1 MLVMK
6 FGGTSVQDGDALQRV
21 LSIVRAH
28 AATHNG
34 VIVVLSATSK
44 TTDALLHIARTAAHA
59 SPEELQPLLRAVRER
74 HVGVA
79 TSLLSDPVQC
89 GLVID
94 RVHALC
100 DELDTYCEGISV
112 LGECTAQSLD
122 MVASF
127 GERLSTSIF
136 EGACKAAG
144 LSSVWFDVR
153 SVMRTNEEFTQAVVD
168 HAIVRIQCRATLMPL
183 LDTSSVIVTQG
194 FLGATADGRTT
205 TLGRGGSDYTA
216 AIIGAA
222 CGASEIQIWTDVS
235 GVYTTDP
242 RLVAEARPVPRMS
255 FREVRELAL
264 YGAKVLHPDTIAPAI
279 EANIPVR
286 VLNTFRD
293 QDPGTTITGEQ
304 PLDSDLHAVTMIRSC
319 VAVHS
324 AQPIDLIEDVESTML
339 LRTTTA
345 ESTVMIFPA
354 RTDAERLAID
364 VAFAG
369 SATTNSNVA
378 LIAVCGPAAHAPS
391 SVRALADVVPHARMI
406 ISGSSDVTT
415 FVVVSEEH
423 ALETIHAIH
432 SILYSASS
440 E

>member
-6 FGGTSVQDGDALQRV
+6 FGGTSVQDGDALRRV
-21 LSIVRAH
+21 LSVVQRH
-28 AATHNG
+28 AAKHDG

-44 TTDALLHIARTAAHA
+44 TTDALLHIARTSAHA
-59 SPEELQPLLRAVRER
+59 SPDETRSLLNDVRER
-74 HVGVA
+74 HIGIC
-79 TSLLSDPVQC
+79 TSLISDVGQ
-89 GLVID
+89 
-94 RVHALC
+94 RAHTHEHVHKLC
-100 DELDTYCEGISV
+100 DELTTYCEGIAI
-112 LGECTAQSLD
+112 LGECTAQSMD

-144 LSSVWFDVR
+144 LASTLFDVR
-153 SVMRTNEEFTQAVVD
+153 SVMRTSEDFTQAVVD
-168 HAIVRIQCRATLMPL
+168 HAIVRIRCRSTLLPL
-183 LDTSSVIVTQG
+183 LTTSPVIVTQG
-194 FLGATADGRTT
+194 FVGATADGRTT

-216 AIIGAA
+216 AILGAA

-242 RLVAEARPVPRMS
+242 RMVAEARPIPRMS

-286 VLNTFRD
+286 VLNTFHD
-293 QDPGTTITGEQ
+293 QEPGTTITAEQ
-304 PLDSDLHAVTMIRSC
+304 PLDSDLHAVSMIRSC
-319 VAVHS
+319 VAI
-324 AQPIDLIEDVESTML
+324 QLTKLIPLIEDVEARLL

-345 ESTVMIFPA
+345 EWTTMIFPA
-354 RTDAERLAID
+354 RTDAERIAID

-369 SATTNSNVA
+369 SVTTRTEVS
-378 LIAVCGPAAHAPS
+378 LIAVCGPRAHASS
-391 SVRALADVVPHARMI
+391 SVRAVADVAHHARMI

-415 FVVVSEEH
+415 FVVVAEEH
-423 ALETIHAIH
+423 ATETIRAIH